1 MQFTLT
7 IELGNDELLTGDRR
21 ELIAKA
27 LSRVASD
34 MRYDRIY
41 KRGIELGRTGE
52 IEVLEKVGSWQV
64 RETPSVPP
72 HGEGEAPTPKQQAQQ
87 RHETN
92 KREYDPDGDGERGRD
107 GDQGEDPP
115 DDPQDEPEDDERNQ
129 QGNQCRHFV
138 PRKELEFMTFEE
150 LAKMFH
156 FLKFLVPSLAV
167 VWVVTMA
174 ILARKGVIR

>member
-64 RETPSVPP
+64 RETPK
-72 HGEGEAPTPKQQAQQ
+72 EGSGRFTDCGRPTGSPY
-87 RHETN
+87 E
-92 KREYDPDGDGERGRD
+92 G
-107 GDQGEDPP
+107 
-115 DDPQDEPEDDERNQ
+115 QD
-129 QGNQCRHFV
+129 
-138 PRKELEFMTFEE
+138 
-150 LAKMFH
+150 
-156 FLKFLVPSLAV
+156 
-167 VWVVTMA
+167 
-174 ILARKGVIR
+174 